1 MAYIDVDVDA
11 VVEVEVT
18 AQEWIDGAND
28 SEIKIMQ
35 KLVNIKLGSQINSE
49 SRTYDQER
57 FNKKLLELATRYDIM
72 SPEDIK
78 KVLSL

>member
-18 AQEWIDGAND
+18 AQEWIEGAND

-35 KLVNIKLGSQINSE
+35 KLVNIKLGSQIGSE

>member
-28 SEIKIMQ
+28 SEIKTMQ